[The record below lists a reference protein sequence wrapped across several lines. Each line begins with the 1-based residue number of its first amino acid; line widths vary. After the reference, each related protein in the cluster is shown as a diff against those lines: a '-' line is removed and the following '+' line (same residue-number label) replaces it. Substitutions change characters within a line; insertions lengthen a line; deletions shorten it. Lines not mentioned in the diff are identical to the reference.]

1 MKVPGTSTMVI
12 RKKRKQLRQ
21 GNLIKIEGQRKND
34 SMNEIKEAKKR
45 RITYIQIKGT
55 TDIYIKK

>member
-12 RKKRKQLRQ
+12 WKKRKQLRQ

-45 RITYIQIKGT
+45 RITYRQIIGT
-55 TDIYIKK
+55 TDI

>member
-55 TDIYIKK
+55 TDI